1 MVRPPGK
8 GPGLSGWM
16 AVAGGLWAPRHPGML
31 LVPAVGGL
39 LSCFSHRTVGQG
51 AMEFLSLKLPHG
63 RVEPQ
68 AGPGVRGCWGCGWLR
83 GVGS

>member
-8 GPGLSGWM
+8 GPGPSGWM

-31 LVPAVGGL
+31 LVPTVGGL

-51 AMEFLSLKLPHG
+51 AMEFLSPKLPHG

-68 AGPGVRGCWGCGWLR
+68 AGPGVRGAGGT
-83 GVGS
+83 GG